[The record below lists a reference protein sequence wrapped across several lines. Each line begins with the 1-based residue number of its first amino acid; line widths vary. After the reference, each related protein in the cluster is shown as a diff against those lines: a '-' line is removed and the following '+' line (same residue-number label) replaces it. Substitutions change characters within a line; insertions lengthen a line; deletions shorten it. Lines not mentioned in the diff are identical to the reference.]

1 MKSFDTIVKKFSKPK
16 DYSKGSPD
24 MKTLLEAN
32 EARTEESA
40 TMNSQWAPGA
50 LKRHKKAEKKLAK
63 QQRQFDKSTTPELDK
78 MLAKAEDNKESF
90 FKRMF
95 SWLYW

>member
-1 MKSFDTIVKKFSKPK
+1 MKSFKTMVDTIVKKFSKPK

-24 MKTLLEAN
+24 MIKMLEAN

-63 QQRQFDKSTTPELDK
+63 QTRQLERSTTPELDK
-78 MLAKAEDNKESF
+78 MLS
-90 FKRMF
+90 KREK
-95 SWLYW
+95 